1 MTTGAG
7 TGTASSRREK
17 EDTRHSVAEYYDMI
31 EKEYASAGHIIF
43 FRRLVITRAAN
54 NWRMNHPQKQKGLS
68 FRMVQAAPLL
78 SCYFESPIRRNKG
91 K

>member
-31 EKEYASAGHIIF
+31 EKEYASAGHGVWS
-43 FRRLVITRAAN
+43 L
-54 NWRMNHPQKQKGLS
+54 P
-68 FRMVQAAPLL
+68 APPTTG
-78 SCYFESPIRRNKG
+78 E
-91 K
+91 

>member
-31 EKEYASAGHIIF
+31 ASAGHIIF

-54 NWRMNHPQKQKGLS
+54 NWRMNHPQK
-68 FRMVQAAPLL
+68 
-78 SCYFESPIRRNKG
+78 
-91 K
+91 

>member
-31 EKEYASAGHIIF
+31 EKEYSQVCFSGGVSTLAE
-43 FRRLVITRAAN
+43 
-54 NWRMNHPQKQKGLS
+54 
-68 FRMVQAAPLL
+68 MVFMRTL
-78 SCYFESPIRRNKG
+78 
-91 K
+91 

>member
-31 EKEYASAGHIIF
+31 EKEYS
-43 FRRLVITRAAN
+43 
-54 NWRMNHPQKQKGLS
+54 
-68 FRMVQAAPLL
+68 AAPPPAFGPLAKWPAPWFNAGTQRTTQTDQQKKR
-78 SCYFESPIRRNKG
+78 CIA
-91 K
+91 

>member
-31 EKEYASAGHIIF
+31 EKEYASAGHIISSGVWS
-43 FRRLVITRAAN
+43 L
-54 NWRMNHPQKQKGLS
+54 P
-68 FRMVQAAPLL
+68 APPTTG
-78 SCYFESPIRRNKG
+78 E
-91 K
+91 

>member
-43 FRRLVITRAAN
+43 F
-54 NWRMNHPQKQKGLS
+54 LS
-68 FRMVQAAPLL
+68 L
-78 SCYFESPIRRNKG
+78 IHI
-91 K
+91 

>member
-17 EDTRHSVAEYYDMI
+17 EDTRYSVAEYYDMI

-54 NWRMNHPQKQKGLS
+54 NWRMNHPPK
-68 FRMVQAAPLL
+68 
-78 SCYFESPIRRNKG
+78 
-91 K
+91 